1 MLPSEGHLFNLNED
15 VKIKFTGPENE
26 LYSLKVTPFGGGDPQ
41 TAKGTMIQG
50 QAEVTF
56 GAGVLSAGD
65 YVAQVRVGD
74 GVYTGPTVLSRSF
87 TIEESSSS

>member
-1 MLPSEGHLFNLNED
+1 MFNLNDE

-26 LYSLKVTPFGGGDPQ
+26 LYSLKVTRDGGGDPDK
-41 TAKGTMIQG
+41 TTGTMIQG

-56 GAGVLSAGD
+56 TAGVLSAGD
-65 YVAQVRVGD
+65 YVAQVRVGFK
-74 GVYTGPTVLSRSF
+74 VYTGSTVLSRTF

>member
-1 MLPSEGHLFNLNED
+1 LPSEGHLFNLNED

-26 LYSLKVTPFGGGDPQ
+26 LYSLKVKRDGGGYLDQ
-41 TAKGTMIQG
+41 STGTMIQG
-50 QAEVTF
+50 QKEALF
-56 GAGVLSAGD
+56 GAGVMPAGD
-65 YVAQVRVGD
+65 YIAQVRVGD